1 MKHISQEELVSLI
14 DKYEQEHFKKPS
26 LIQISIKDYEK
37 LKSMF
42 GITRP
47 VSSLTIR
54 DIPLV
59 GAEEISN
66 GEYIFVP

>member
-1 MKHISQEELVSLI
+1 MKHISKEELVSLI
-14 DKYEQEHFKKPS
+14 EKYEQEHYKKPS
-26 LIQISIKDYEK
+26 LIQISIEDYEK

-42 GITRP
+42 GRP

-59 GAEEISN
+59 GVEDIPK
-66 GEYIFVP
+66 GEYKFIP